1 MSEGPGRAG
10 PGAEQLRHSLSR
22 RLPQCDRRAGGLGR
36 GARRPPAARLR
47 MYRGGGKGRGWAGKG
62 WLGTCP
68 LSLSAALPA
77 GGARHEAQVGAAP
90 RGPGPSARPRS
101 PGSPRRDALGR
112 GTAALSLGEGPA
124 VLQLRGESQ
133 CSELRLFKL
142 PIAEA
147 RSQLQALL
155 FGMAGHVQSLERRL
169 EGLQGVK
176 AAGGWA
182 ALGTFGEL
190 SPSPQGAPGD
200 PAAGCASL
208 VVSPRWSWGNWPGA
222 LGSRGA
228 AFCFPLAWPG
238 SAPAPLGQE
247 TSRVGSEDSVFC
259 LCAETQPC
267 PHG

>member
-1 MSEGPGRAG
+1 MTDALEVWAGELGARPPLGCVCTGPAGRAGAGPGRAG
-10 PGAEQLRHSLSR
+10 SGRARSLSPQRCPPGEHGTKLRWVLPRGDPAPPPGA
-22 RLPQCDRRAGGLGR
+22 
-36 GARRPPAARLR
+36 
-47 MYRGGGKGRGWAGKG
+47 
-62 WLGTCP
+62 
-68 LSLSAALPA
+68 
-77 GGARHEAQVGAAP
+77 AQ
-90 RGPGPSARPRS
+90 

-182 ALGTFGEL
+182 ALGTFGVL

-208 VVSPRWSWGNWPGA
+208 VVSPRWSWVNWPGA

-228 AFCFPLAWPG
+228 AFCFPWAWPG
-238 SAPAPLGQE
+238 SVPAPLGQE